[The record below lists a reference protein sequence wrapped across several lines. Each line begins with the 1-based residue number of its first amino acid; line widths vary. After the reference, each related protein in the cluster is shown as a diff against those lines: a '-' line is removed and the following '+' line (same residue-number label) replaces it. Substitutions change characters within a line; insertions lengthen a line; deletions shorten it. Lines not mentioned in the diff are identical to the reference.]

1 MEGMGPRCFSAAI
14 TTFPE
19 SRDKNMDEKDVLGML
34 GIIAAAAWLILFILA
49 CSMDNTAR
57 MGDVLILSAFAG
69 VLAMIFFTICD

>member
-1 MEGMGPRCFSAAI
+1 MEGMGHRCFGAAI

-19 SRDKNMDEKDVLGML
+19 SRDKKMDEIGML
-34 GIIAAAAWLILFILA
+34 GIIAAAAWLILFILE

-57 MGDVLILSAFAG
+57 MRDVLILSAFAG